1 MHTANERD
9 DIRRFSMARIDEIA
23 PDLYRVSI
31 FMPEIDLQFNHFLIK
46 DDQPLLF
53 HTGMRRMFP
62 EVRDA
67 VATLIDP
74 AALRWISWSHFEV
87 DECGALN
94 EWLTVAPRAQAICSQ
109 VGAAVNIEDFAIRPP
124 RGIAKGEVIETGG
137 HTYRYVPTP
146 HLPHGWDAGV
156 LFEEKSGVLLCSDLF
171 HQVGDVEPVT
181 STDVLGRWD
190 AAIAAYQA
198 HPVLMDYVPVT
209 AATRRRLNE
218 LADLHPRVLA
228 AMHGSTFVGDGA
240 AALRSAADML
250 ERRLRA
256 AGGWAAHPPPPSTG
270 T

>member
-1 MHTANERD
+1 
-9 DIRRFSMARIDEIA
+9 MARIDEIA

-31 FMPEIDLQFNHFLIK
+31 YMPQFDLQFNHFLIK
-46 DDQPLLF
+46 DDEPLLF

-67 VATLIDP
+67 VAQVIDP

-156 LFEEKSGVLLCSDLF
+156 LFEETSRTLLCGDLF
-171 HQVGDVEPVT
+171 AHAGNGPALTNDDIVAP
-181 STDVLGRWD
+181 
-190 AAIAAYQA
+190 AIATDSGASSLSA
-198 HPVLMDYVPVT
+198 KTP
-209 AATRRRLNE
+209 ATLRK
-218 LADLHPRVLA
+218 LA
-228 AMHGSTFVGDGA
+228 ALEPATLALMHGSSFQGDCG
-240 AALRSAADML
+240 AALRELANHFDGAI
-250 ERRLRA
+250 RA
-256 AGGWAAHPPPPSTG
+256 ALA
-270 T
+270 